1 VMENYQAE
9 PVPQL
14 WPWDGKG
21 RMTKEA
27 AMIRSDLLLGRL
39 VRFHPDKIIFP
50 QDVTVEPTTF
60 VPLQYAAPKKEPA
73 KETNIVPLPVEEPLQ
88 TVLQR
93 RPSISMIVSTVAAF
107 YDLTLIE
114 ICSNHRSAAIVW
126 PRHVATWLCK
136 KLTTHSFPF
145 IGRHLGGRDHTTC
158 INACRR
164 VEARLKD
171 DERFAD
177 EIHVIKLRIAKKL
190 LAESAA

>member
-1 VMENYQAE
+1 MSEQF
-9 PVPQL
+9 
-14 WPWDGKG
+14 WPYDGRG
-21 RMTKEA
+21 RMTREA

-39 VRFHPDKIIFP
+39 VRHHPDKIIFP

-60 VPLQYAAPKKEPA
+60 VPLQHEAPKKAE
-73 KETNIVPLPVEEPLQ
+73 KETNVVPLPVEEPLQ

-158 INACRR
+158 INACKR
-164 VEARLKD
+164 VEARMKD

-177 EIHVIKLRIAKKL
+177 EIRVLKLRIAKKL
-190 LAESAA
+190 LAEAAA